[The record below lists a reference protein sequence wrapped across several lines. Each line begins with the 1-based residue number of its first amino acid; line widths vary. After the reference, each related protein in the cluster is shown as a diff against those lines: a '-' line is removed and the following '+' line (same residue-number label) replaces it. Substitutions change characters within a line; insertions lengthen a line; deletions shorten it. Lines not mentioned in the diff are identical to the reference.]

1 MIAGLPLEYA
11 ATRTAARLAQ
21 RPSDAQWRQWHAER
35 GLTVLLDA
43 VRGSN
48 AAPAVSGVGA
58 NAHVDAIELAF
69 RVQLRT
75 RIAECADWAPD
86 EWRAAVLWTQ
96 RLVDLPLV
104 AHLAAGGRR
113 RGGRKRILR

>member
-1 MIAGLPLEYA
+1 
-11 ATRTAARLAQ
+11 
-21 RPSDAQWRQWHAER
+21 
-35 GLTVLLDA
+35 LTVLLDA

-58 NAHVDAIELAF
+58 NADVDAIELAF